1 MLLVQLAEA
10 FLLGEA
16 GELGRD
22 DCGGALRG
30 GLGELSVEPQGGG
43 ALGVA
48 EAVAEAAGDGVQ
60 VGARGQELGGRVIEW
75 SRLSES
81 NR

>member
-10 FLLGEA
+10 FFLAEA
-16 GELGRD
+16 VELGGD
-22 DCGGALRG
+22 NGGG
-30 GLGELSVEPQGGG
+30 GLVGGTRELGIELQGRRAFG
-43 ALGVA
+43 
-48 EAVAEAAGDGVQ
+48 VAEAAGDGVQ